1 MNKIHRWVSGML
13 TIGLLVSALSGCAA
27 LEALKALQKD
37 PDNGTTQTDG
47 DGDKLPDGSRD
58 PSSSRTPSGG
68 KQPGGGRDPAGGN
81 DPSGLEDQADGE
93 EIIPLEELSLE
104 MLQEEIIQNGGSAG
118 IAIIGYVD
126 SQSTE
131 AFLREYV
138 AYSYVGGKRFF
149 LQDAD
154 IVMTEGQELY
164 AVVPATPEGTVTVY
178 ASSISEMGEY
188 VDDSTPLYTGDPGEA
203 VIVLCNI
210 SEIYSN
216 VLVSVS
222 DGFSAVAFRPGLS
235 GMDGHVAAEP
245 GVYDFSIYIDEA
257 DQATIQRAQ
266 EKLMQLADV
275 NTAVQQGMT
284 LLYGWTDYVG
294 GHVCP
299 VFALGSMDGEFFEP
313 QYFYAVADDGI
324 ISVRGAQEDIWRTWG
339 T

>member
-1 MNKIHRWVSGML
+1 MNKIQRWVSGML
-13 TIGLLVSALSGCAA
+13 IIGLVVSALSGCAA

-37 PDNGTTQTDG
+37 PDNGTTKT
-47 DGDKLPDGSRD
+47 DGDKLPEGSRA
-58 PSSSRTPSGG
+58 PSGSRPPSGG
-68 KQPGGGRDPAGGN
+68 KLPGGGRDPSFGGA
-81 DPSGLEDQADGE
+81 PTGPEGEADDG
-93 EIIPLEELSLE
+93 EIIPLEDLSLE

-138 AYSYVGGKRFF
+138 AYSYVGGERFF

-164 AVVPATPEGTVTVY
+164 AVVPPTPEGTVTVY
-178 ASSISEMGEY
+178 ASSINEMGEY

-216 VLVSVS
+216 VLFSVT
-222 DGFSAVAFRPGLS
+222 DGFSAVAFRPSLS

-245 GVYDFSIYIDEA
+245 GVYDFSIYVDEA
-257 DQATIQRAQ
+257 DAATIQRAQ

-275 NTAVQQGMT
+275 SAAVQQGMT

-299 VFALGSMDGEFFEP
+299 VFALGSMDGEFFNS
-313 QYFYAVADDGI
+313 QYFYAVADDGTI
-324 ISVRGAQEDIWRTWG
+324 FVCGAQEDTWRTLE

>member
-1 MNKIHRWVSGML
+1 M
-13 TIGLLVSALSGCAA
+13 
-27 LEALKALQKD
+27 
-37 PDNGTTQTDG
+37 
-47 DGDKLPDGSRD
+47 
-58 PSSSRTPSGG
+58 
-68 KQPGGGRDPAGGN
+68 
-81 DPSGLEDQADGE
+81 
-93 EIIPLEELSLE
+93 EELSLE

-210 SEIYSN
+210 TPSPTA
-216 VLVSVS
+216 
-222 DGFSAVAFRPGLS
+222 SAPSPSAPAS
-235 GMDGHVAAEP
+235 PAW
-245 GVYDFSIYIDEA
+245 
-257 DQATIQRAQ
+257 
-266 EKLMQLADV
+266 
-275 NTAVQQGMT
+275 TAMWRRSRGYM
-284 LLYGWTDYVG
+284 
-294 GHVCP
+294 
-299 VFALGSMDGEFFEP
+299 
-313 QYFYAVADDGI
+313 
-324 ISVRGAQEDIWRTWG
+324 ISPFM
-339 T
+339 

>member
-1 MNKIHRWVSGML
+1 M
-13 TIGLLVSALSGCAA
+13 
-27 LEALKALQKD
+27 
-37 PDNGTTQTDG
+37 
-47 DGDKLPDGSRD
+47 
-58 PSSSRTPSGG
+58 
-68 KQPGGGRDPAGGN
+68 
-81 DPSGLEDQADGE
+81 
-93 EIIPLEELSLE
+93 EELSLE

-203 VIVLCNI
+203 VIEAVIVLCNI

-245 GVYDFSIYIDEA
+245 GVYDFSIYVDEA
-257 DQATIQRAQ
+257 GPAGDDASLR
-266 EKLMQLADV
+266 LDGLC
-275 NTAVQQGMT
+275 GRSR
-284 LLYGWTDYVG
+284 LPG
-294 GHVCP
+294 VCP
-299 VFALGSMDGEFFEP
+299 GQHGRRVL
-313 QYFYAVADDGI
+313 
-324 ISVRGAQEDIWRTWG
+324 
-339 T
+339 

>member
-1 MNKIHRWVSGML
+1 MNKIHRWMSGML
-13 TIGLLVSALSGCAA
+13 TIGLMVSALSGCAA
-27 LEALKALQKD
+27 LEALKAIQTD
-37 PDNGTTQTDG
+37 PDNGTIQTDK
-47 DGDKLPDGSRD
+47 DNLPEGSRN
-58 PSSSRTPSGG
+58 PSGS
-68 KQPGGGRDPAGGN
+68 KLHGGGRDPSSGGA
-81 DPSGLEDQADGE
+81 PTGLEDQADGE

-131 AFLREYV
+131 DFLREYV

-178 ASSISEMGEY
+178 ASDITETGEY
-188 VDDSTPLYTGDPGEA
+188 VDDSTPLYTGTPGEA
-203 VIVLCNI
+203 VVILCNI

-222 DGFSAVAFRPGLS
+222 DGFGTVAFRPSLS

-245 GVYDFSIYIDEA
+245 GVYDFSIYVDEA

-275 NTAVQQGMT
+275 SAAVQQEMT
-284 LLYGWTDYVG
+284 LLYGWTDYVV

-299 VFALGSMDGEFFEP
+299 VFALGSMDGEFFNTR
-313 QYFYAVADDGI
+313 YFYAVADDGTI
-324 ISVRGAQEDIWRTWG
+324 FVRGVQEDTWRTWG

>member
-1 MNKIHRWVSGML
+1 MPQLRHTGAGSGS
-13 TIGLLVSALSGCAA
+13 TRA
-27 LEALKALQKD
+27 
-37 PDNGTTQTDG
+37 
-47 DGDKLPDGSRD
+47 
-58 PSSSRTPSGG
+58 
-68 KQPGGGRDPAGGN
+68 
-81 DPSGLEDQADGE
+81 GLEDQADGE

-245 GVYDFSIYIDEA
+245 GVYDFSIYVDEA

-275 NTAVQQGMT
+275 NAAVQQGMT

-299 VFALGSMDGEFFEP
+299 VFALGSMDGEFFNT
-313 QYFYAVADDGI
+313 QYYYAVADDDTI
-324 ISVRGAQEDIWRTWG
+324 FVCGAQEDIWRTWG

>member
-1 MNKIHRWVSGML
+1 MAFCQNCGAQFSEGAKFCPSCGTPVQA
-13 TIGLLVSALSGCAA
+13 V
-27 LEALKALQKD
+27 EAPA
-37 PDNGTTQTDG
+37 PAW
-47 DGDKLPDGSRD
+47 RIR
-58 PSSSRTPSGG
+58 RTE
-68 KQPGGGRDPAGGN
+68 RT
-81 DPSGLEDQADGE
+81 GLEDQADGE

-222 DGFSAVAFRPGLS
+222 DGF
-235 GMDGHVAAEP
+235 
-245 GVYDFSIYIDEA
+245 
-257 DQATIQRAQ
+257 
-266 EKLMQLADV
+266 
-275 NTAVQQGMT
+275 
-284 LLYGWTDYVG
+284 G
-294 GHVCP
+294 GG
-299 VFALGSMDGEFFEP
+299 AG
-313 QYFYAVADDGI
+313 GI
-324 ISVRGAQEDIWRTWG
+324 
-339 T
+339 

>member
-1 MNKIHRWVSGML
+1 M
-13 TIGLLVSALSGCAA
+13 
-27 LEALKALQKD
+27 EALKALQKD

-58 PSSSRTPSGG
+58 PSSSRPPSGG
-68 KQPGGGRDPAGGN
+68 RLPGGGRDPAGGK
-81 DPSGLEDQADGE
+81 DPTGLEDQA
-93 EIIPLEELSLE
+93 IIPLEELSLE

-203 VIVLCNI
+203 V
-210 SEIYSN
+210 
-216 VLVSVS
+216 SVS

-245 GVYDFSIYIDEA
+245 GVYDFSIYVDEA

-275 NTAVQQGMT
+275 NAAVQQGMSPAGDDAS
-284 LLYGWTDYVG
+284 LRLDGLCG
-294 GHVCP
+294 RSRLPGVCP
-299 VFALGSMDGEFFEP
+299 GQHGRRVL
-313 QYFYAVADDGI
+313 
-324 ISVRGAQEDIWRTWG
+324 
-339 T
+339 